1 MEAQKVSINS
11 GFYGVSDKA
20 SKTKPSR
27 LCSIHFTITKEVSL
41 TQFKNAFEEKL
52 MKRFL
57 LTTFAVFCVS
67 FMFNGQASAQG
78 GAGPGQGGPQGGV
91 EIARPDTASDIVD
104 SRGATG
110 AGENNNTLGGG
121 GPAAN
126 DLNFIQSLLGG
137 NAGNNNNVNQ
147 NQAIRGR
154 GVRAPFRLG
163 FKFESLS
170 KADGLKNLNARLV
183 RLPRFSGQN
192 VTAILKDKQL
202 ILIGEVE
209 SEETKNLAARV
220 SRFEPGV
227 DNVTNLL
234 TVARE
239 TPSKTAR

>member
-27 LCSIHFTITKEVSL
+27 LCCIDITITGEVSP

-67 FMFNGQASAQG
+67 LMFHEQASAQG

-91 EIARPDTASDIVD
+91 EVARPDTASDIVD

-110 AGENNNTLGGG
+110 SGENNNTLGGG

-137 NAGNNNNVNQ
+137 NAGNNNVNQ

-170 KADGLKNLNARLV
+170 KADGLKNLNARLL

-192 VTAILKDKQL
+192 ITAILKDKQL

-209 SEETKNLAARV
+209 SEEAKNLAARV

-227 DNVTNLL
+227 DDVTNLL

-239 TPSKTAR
+239 TAPKTAR